1 MLSRKR
7 RLRSMQFLSSTDFL
21 PTGTRGMVSEITW
34 SLSRMRTETADT
46 TRMKSK
52 VMYQSK
58 DGKKENVLYVLEW
71 LAAMCMLCI
80 PSLRNQSDLRSLP
93 ET

>member
-1 MLSRKR
+1 
-7 RLRSMQFLSSTDFL
+7 MQFLSSTDFL

-80 PSLRNQSDLRSLP
+80 PSLRKQSDL
-93 ET
+93 